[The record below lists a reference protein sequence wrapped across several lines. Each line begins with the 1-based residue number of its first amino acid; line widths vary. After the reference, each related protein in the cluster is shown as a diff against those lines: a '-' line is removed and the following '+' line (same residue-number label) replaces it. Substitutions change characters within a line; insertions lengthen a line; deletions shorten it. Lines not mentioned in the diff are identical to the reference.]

1 MLSSF
6 SACVW
11 VLSTLALLPLV
22 AEVLSFLGLW
32 FLPLT
37 RLAAGRLFVFQKVV
51 LWFKLVVS
59 PLTLCC
65 FWGHSL
71 LGLAL
76 ASILGSAHKEPAT
89 E

>member
-1 MLSSF
+1 MGTQYSWLAPPCGKSLKLFRSLVLATHQ
-6 SACVW
+6 ACCW
-11 VLSTLALLPLV
+11 KTL
-22 AEVLSFLGLW
+22 
-32 FLPLT
+32 
-37 RLAAGRLFVFQKVV
+37 VFQKVV

-76 ASILGSAHKEPAT
+76 ASILGSAHKEPTT